1 MSVNEFTT
9 GELVEFK
16 GSKKGIIVNI
26 KRKATFDEIKNS
38 IIDKLESAI
47 GFFNGAKICSI
58 NCEYLSDVQIM
69 MLKDDISSK
78 FDVEFIEEYNK
89 KEITN
94 FQTKY
99 VTNLRSGEDV
109 YKRQGMC
116 IIIEND
122 FKDEVH
128 ESVIPNKDIENLTK
142 EEIVNIVKEAGIV
155 GMGGATFPTHVKISP
170 PQGKNIDTVIL
181 NGAECEP
188 YLTADHRLML
198 ENPEDVVYG
207 LYILMKALDVKKGYI
222 GIEVNKLDA
231 IEAIEKEVKKYENIE
246 VSRLE
251 IKYPQGAEKQ
261 LIYACTKREVPSGGL
276 PMDVGVVVNNVE
288 TAAQIARTIKT
299 CLLYTSRCV

>member
-99 VTNLRSGEDV
+99 VTNLRSGE
-109 YKRQGMC
+109 
-116 IIIEND
+116 
-122 FKDEVH
+122 
-128 ESVIPNKDIENLTK
+128 
-142 EEIVNIVKEAGIV
+142 
-155 GMGGATFPTHVKISP
+155 
-170 PQGKNIDTVIL
+170 
-181 NGAECEP
+181 
-188 YLTADHRLML
+188 
-198 ENPEDVVYG
+198 
-207 LYILMKALDVKKGYI
+207 
-222 GIEVNKLDA
+222 
-231 IEAIEKEVKKYENIE
+231 NIE
-246 VSRLE
+246 FDGDIIVMTDMKSGSQVS
-251 IKYPQGAEKQ
+251 AT
-261 LIYACTKREVPSGGL
+261 CN
-276 PMDVGVVVNNVE
+276 VVVMGD
-288 TAAQIARTIKT
+288 ISSGAR
-299 CLLYTSRCV
+299 VD